1 MAPLKPEV
9 KDFIIWSFRP
19 ENRKLVEN
27 GSQQRI
33 IDAFNREHGYNL
45 ASSVVYNHRNR
56 WILVNGEPYEIAKIP
71 PFILKN
77 EKFREFAKEND
88 IDIEEF

>member
-1 MAPLKPEV
+1 MSLKPEV
-9 KDFIIWSFRP
+9 REFIIWSMKP
-19 ENRKLVEN
+19 ENKVFVKKA
-27 GSQQRI
+27 SYQRI
-33 IDAFNREHGYNL
+33 ADAFNEETGYH
-45 ASSVVYNHRNR
+45 VCHTIVPNHRNR

-77 EKFREFAKEND
+77 EKFRSFAKEND